1 MRHSASRITISPG
14 GSIPCFGNRWSQ
26 FGGCW
31 SQFGNRWSQS
41 PVAKCIE
48 AARWRTRAGL
58 AGGCLA
64 LFLSLCP
71 ADGAHAAQAAP
82 DAAVIAAAVAAK
94 AGSELDPEDVPPPAW
109 APVPFL
115 RPADFMLHMQQRH
128 GWTKESLEPLFA
140 GYQANAQVIRLMD
153 PAAPSFKRSWQAYR
167 KRFIEPRRIA
177 FGKAFWDENE
187 GALER
192 AARRFGVPPFVV
204 VGIIGV
210 ESIYGRNTGNFE
222 VLDALS
228 TLSFDYPRRAA
239 FFAKELEHYLLWT
252 REHGVDP
259 ARVKGSFA
267 GAVGLPQFMPGSI
280 RRHAVDFDGDGTVD
294 LGGSPADAIGSVASF
309 LKNHGW
315 DPASRQALRKMLVA
329 GPDVTAGALLEG
341 GWRPHA
347 TQRSIE
353 DSGLSFPDDEKASDP
368 VAAGATLARW
378 AVFELPNGDAP
389 STWIA
394 TDHNFWVLTRYN
406 QSPFYAMAVL
416 ELGEAVRNERL
427 KASGKETAAIPTAAT
442 PKGTGGAS
450 KRAQASAAAKKGVRQ
465 AKPRQATDASKTSVR
480 KASPPARSAQVWSLG
495 QQPQPGKTPV
505 DR

>member
-1 MRHSASRITISPG
+1 MPTAFG
-14 GSIPCFGNRWSQ
+14 GVSHGFGNRWSH
-26 FGGCW
+26 
-31 SQFGNRWSQS
+31 S
-41 PVAKCIE
+41 PFAKHIE
-48 AARWRTRAGL
+48 ADRWRARAAFAACCLAWFFSFCTSNAAL
-58 AGGCLA
+58 AGQ
-64 LFLSLCP
+64 P
-71 ADGAHAAQAAP
+71 AANAT
-82 DAAVIAAAVAAK
+82 VIAAAVAAG
-94 AGSELDPEDVPPPAW
+94 AGFELDGEDVPPPAW

-128 GWTKESLEPLFA
+128 GWTKELLEPLFA

-177 FGKAFWDENE
+177 LGKAFWDENQS
-187 GALER
+187 ALER

-210 ESIYGRNTGNFE
+210 ETIYGRNTGNFQ

-239 FFAKELEHYLLWT
+239 YFAKELEHYLLWT
-252 REHGVDP
+252 REYGVDP
-259 ARVKGSFA
+259 ASVRGSFA

-294 LGGSPADAIGSVASF
+294 LAGNPADAIGSVASF

-315 DPASRQALRKMLVA
+315 DPASRQALRKTLVA
-329 GPDVTAGALLEG
+329 GPDVKASALLEA

-347 TQRSIE
+347 SQRSIE
-353 DSGLSFPDDEKASDP
+353 EAGLRFPDEDKASDP
-368 VAAGATLARW
+368 TAGGANLARW

-394 TDHNFWVLTRYN
+394 TDHNFWVVTRYN

-427 KASGKETAAIPTAAT
+427 KASGREAAAAPTAAT
-442 PKGTGGAS
+442 PKGISISS
-450 KRAQASAAAKKGVRQ
+450 KQLQAPAAAKKGARQ
-465 AKPRQATDASKTSVR
+465 AKPRQATYAARKGVR
-480 KASPPARSAQVWSLG
+480 KVNPPLRSVQGWVGWR
-495 QQPQPGKTPV
+495 QPQPGKTPV